1 MLTQMQKEF
10 GETEEGKKTIA
21 EIPLKRAA
29 GLDELDGCLL
39 FMASNNASSYMTG
52 AIVEMDGGCATIN

>member
-10 GETEEGKKTIA
+10 GKTEEGKKTIA

-52 AIVEMDGGCATIN
+52 AIVEMDGGWATIN